1 MPFVQLQI
9 IEPLARVSVVWYP
22 APRLKLV
29 VSEVPLS
36 LVWKT
41 DSVQKDLLA
50 LRRCVVHCARTTL
63 DVLITND
70 VTMVHANPSADV
82 MMTVVPERC
91 VKVLRAVRDVD
102 RILVAQTI
110 WLVLITNVQIHVRI
124 HGPAELTQ
132 NA

>member
-1 MPFVQLQI
+1 
-9 IEPLARVSVVWYP
+9 
-22 APRLKLV
+22 
-29 VSEVPLS
+29 
-36 LVWKT
+36 
-41 DSVQKDLLA
+41 
-50 LRRCVVHCARTTL
+50 
-63 DVLITND
+63 
-70 VTMVHANPSADV
+70 

-132 NA
+132 NAWLWIIKYSAHVRKDYLAIPRLAAEMFQ